1 MVKSISVDFLILLL
15 AFYLLVTKPFFKL
28 GDVRM
33 IVSTPINQSY
43 ELVTGFFID
52 GLNKITI
59 WK

>member
-15 AFYLLVTKPFFKL
+15 AFYLLVAKPLFKL

-43 ELVTGFFID
+43 ELVTGLFID